1 MLVHDKNTI
10 GLSYLFRCETL
21 HNNDILIKAKSP
33 VYMLASKLKA
43 MSKMFFIFCFFLYL
57 YFRICLTCN
66 WPAITA

>member
-43 MSKMFFIFCFFLYL
+43 ISIMFFNFFLIFFL
-57 YFRICLTCN
+57 SVSSTLL
-66 WPAITA
+66 AIGLQ